1 MGSFA
6 SRYDCQAMQSVLGK
20 GPYLGSVG
28 SVLCSHLCTPVEC
41 HENRICQ
48 IFRDQ
53 RQEVCTDRY
62 LSLVPMVMFGGPVVE
77 PG

>member
-41 HENRICQ
+41 HGNRIWQ

-53 RQEVCTDRY
+53 RQEVGAGRY
-62 LSLVPMVMFGGPVVE
+62 PSVVPMVTFGGPVVE